1 MAGATPSAGAG
12 VYAQALLDL
21 AEERGKRPAVVDDCR
36 ELARVL
42 GEDASALA
50 GLEDPRVGK
59 ERAKQAL
66 AEAFAKALQP
76 ETLDLIRL
84 LVDRNR
90 LSDLAAIATEAVKRA
105 ERAAGVV
112 HIAATTASELTTTAR
127 SSLEPGLKR
136 SFGPGVVLHATVDPS
151 ILGGVTLRVDDTF
164 VDGSVRRQLSEM
176 KNVIL
181 NAPVDQRLWEGVS
194 A

>member
-1 MAGATPSAGAG
+1 MAGATPSAVAG
-12 VYAQALLDL
+12 IYAQALIDL

-42 GEDASALA
+42 TEDASILA

-59 ERAKQAL
+59 ERAKLAL
-66 AEAFAKALQP
+66 AEGLGTSIQK
-76 ETLDLIRL
+76 ETLDLVRL
-84 LVDRNR
+84 LIDRNR
-90 LSDLAAIATEAVKRA
+90 LRDLPAIAREAVRLA

-112 HIAATTASELTTTAR
+112 HIAATTATELSPSAR
-127 SSLEPGLKR
+127 SALDAGLKR
-136 SFGPGVVLHATVDPS
+136 AFGPGVVLHAAVDAGL
-151 ILGGVTLRVDDTF
+151 IGGVTLRVDDTF

>member
-1 MAGATPSAGAG
+1 MAGATPSAVAG

-21 AEERGKRPAVVDDCR
+21 AEERGKRAAVVDDCR
-36 ELARVL
+36 ELARAL
-42 GEDASALA
+42 GEDASSLA

-59 ERAKQAL
+59 ERAKQVL
-66 AEAFAKALQP
+66 AAAFKDVQA

-90 LSDLAAIATEAVKRA
+90 LRDLPAIAGEAVKRA

-112 HIAATTASELTTTAR
+112 HIAATTATELTSTAR
-127 SSLEPGLKR
+127 SALENGLKR